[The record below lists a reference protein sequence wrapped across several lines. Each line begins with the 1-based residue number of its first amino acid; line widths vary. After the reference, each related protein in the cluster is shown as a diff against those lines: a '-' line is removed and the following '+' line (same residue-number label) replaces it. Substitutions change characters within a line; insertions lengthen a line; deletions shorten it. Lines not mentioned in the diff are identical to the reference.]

1 MTVKDRHNVLNTWV
15 SKTQEV
21 LQKLQEDSTWK
32 MKEVAVLEG
41 KWECGFE
48 YIGH

>member
-1 MTVKDRHNVLNTWV
+1 MTVKDQHNVLNTWV
-15 SKTQEV
+15 SKIQEV

-32 MKEVAVLEG
+32 RKEVVVLEG
-41 KWECGFE
+41 KWECGLE